1 MLRTS
6 GLAEIRAVGRDG
18 VYVLKQPKSWSA
30 QIASFAD
37 LEKQYDKIAAELKD
51 QMERWAM
58 DNLDKLDVTDY
69 QIRYQDEILKELSKR
84 FNLDYRMEE
93 LSDEKT

>member
-1 MLRTS
+1 MVS
-6 GLAEIRAVGRDG
+6 PPYHGRDG

-58 DNLDKLDVTDY
+58 DNLDKIDVTDY